1 MSVAILKDEFL
12 KLEKSEQINFG
23 RFVLE
28 KLFRTIETESILSEE
43 QREEVEKRY
52 QNLKNGVTEGVSL
65 VDFKAQMKEKY
76 GV

>member
-12 KLEKSEQINFG
+12 KLEQSEQINFG

-43 QREEVEKRY
+43 QQEEVEKRY
-52 QNLKNGVTEGVSL
+52 KDLKNGISEGVSL
-65 VDFKAQMKEKY
+65 VNFKSQMEEKY